1 MEEMIMKYAVNI
13 GVFGVAFFY
22 LLRYFVQ
29 RMEKQIEKG
38 EQREEGYREEL
49 KRGAEREANYQG
61 VIRENQ
67 EIMRKQADSL
77 GSDIKEIKA
86 VLKIKTNEGAEG

>member
-77 GSDIKEIKA
+77 G
-86 VLKIKTNEGAEG
+86 